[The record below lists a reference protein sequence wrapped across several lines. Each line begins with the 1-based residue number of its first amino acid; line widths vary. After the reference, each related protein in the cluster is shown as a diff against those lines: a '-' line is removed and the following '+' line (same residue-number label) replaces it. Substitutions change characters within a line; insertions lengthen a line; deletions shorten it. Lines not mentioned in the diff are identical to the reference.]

1 MNKKERVFRIGRA
14 RDCDIVLADESVS
27 RYHAEL
33 SYLADGKL
41 FLTDCHSANGTSLV
55 DGRRQTPVRQ
65 TLLSPTETV
74 RFGDVAMS
82 VKELLEA
89 IRLKFPGFYS
99 GPVEPPSSED
109 SDSRQPWVRGERLV
123 RCQCGAV
130 KPRDQTCPTCG
141 Q

>member
-1 MNKKERVFRIGRA
+1 MKGRERVFRIGRA

-55 DGRRQTPVRQ
+55 TGRKDTAVRQ

-89 IRLKFPGFYS
+89 IRLKFPGFYNA
-99 GPVEPPSSED
+99 PMETPPPE
-109 SDSRQPWVRGERLV
+109 QQAPQEPWVHGERLV

-130 KPRDQTCPTCG
+130 KAKDQTCPTCG
-141 Q
+141 R

>member
-1 MNKKERVFRIGRA
+1 MKGKERVFRIGRA

-41 FLTDCHSANGTSLV
+41 FLTDCHSINGTSLV
-55 DGRRQTPVRQ
+55 TDQQHTPVRQ

-74 RFGDVAMS
+74 RFGDVAMP
-82 VKELLEA
+82 VKDLLEA
-89 IRLKFPGFYS
+89 IKLKFPGFYS
-99 GPVEPPSSED
+99 GPMESPPPEPQPKQ
-109 SDSRQPWVRGERLV
+109 QPWVRGERLV

-130 KPRDQTCPTCG
+130 KPKDQTCPTCG
-141 Q
+141 R